1 MVSCG
6 YSLGS
11 LEGLVSGGSCEP
23 LGSFGFCGSFWFR
36 GSFGFCDYDDFF
48 GFVILVILLA
58 L

>member
-1 MVSCG
+1 MFSGCSQNVLMVSCG

-36 GSFGFCDYDDFF
+36 GSF
-48 GFVILVILLA
+48 VIMMIFSVL
-58 L
+58 